1 MKTLKLLGLLLSLQ
15 LSASGLATADTLD
28 FSGNICSAN
37 GNGSGA
43 MTSCSNNSYI
53 NQNYGDTAL
62 VDVSYDNISG
72 GGTSLRYWFGDYNEL
87 QNVLFADGGDAN
99 SRARIVL
106 GAADGYVV
114 NLNSFLLG
122 AWPSNVLSTNL
133 IVSNG
138 VDTYTFAGSVGAN
151 NLATLFSGFGNAGIG
166 NTVTIEWYNSA
177 YNVGID
183 NIQFSV
189 TAVPEPQSVALM
201 LAGLGVLGLVR
212 RRKSS

>member
-1 MKTLKLLGLLLSLQ
+1 MKTLKLLGLLLGLQ
-15 LSASGLATADTLD
+15 LSVSGLATADTLD
-28 FSGNICSAN
+28 FSGNICSASAD
-37 GNGSGA
+37 GSGA
-43 MTSCSNNSYI
+43 MTGCSTGSYM

-62 VDVSYDNISG
+62 VDVTYVNVTGNNRSLLFWTG
-72 GGTSLRYWFGDYNEL
+72 GYNEL
-87 QNVLFADGGDAN
+87 QGVLYADGGDAN

-106 GAADGYVV
+106 DAADGYVV
-114 NLNSFLLG
+114 NLDSFFLG
-122 AWPSNVLSTNL
+122 AWSFAERGTNV

-138 VDTYTFAGSVGAN
+138 TDTYTFAGTVGSN

-201 LAGLGVLGLVR
+201 LAGLGLLGLVR
-212 RRKSS
+212 RRQSS

>member
-15 LSASGLATADTLD
+15 LSVPVLATADTLD
-28 FSGNICSAN
+28 FSGNICSASYD
-37 GNGSGA
+37 GSGA
-43 MTSCSNNSYI
+43 MTGCSTSAFI
-53 NQNYGDTAL
+53 NQDYGDTAL
-62 VDVSYDNISG
+62 VNVTYVNVSGSN
-72 GGTSLRYWFGDYNEL
+72 SLRFWTVGYNEL
-87 QNVLFADGGDAN
+87 QGVLFADGDDRA

-106 GAADGYVV
+106 DAADGYVV

>member
-15 LSASGLATADTLD
+15 LSVPGLATADTLD
-28 FSGNICSAN
+28 FSGNICSASSD
-37 GNGSGA
+37 GSGA
-43 MTSCSNNSYI
+43 MTGCSTGSYI

-62 VDVSYDNISG
+62 VDVAYISATGNNRSLLFWTG
-72 GGTSLRYWFGDYNEL
+72 GYNEL
-87 QNVLFADGGDAN
+87 QGVLYSEGGDGN
-99 SRARIVL
+99 SRARIIL
-106 GAADGYVV
+106 DAADGYVV
-114 NLNSFLLG
+114 NLDSFFLG
-122 AWPSNVLSTNL
+122 AWSFAERGTNV

-138 VDTYTFAGSVGAN
+138 TDTYTFSGTVGSN

-189 TAVPEPQSVALM
+189 AAVPEPQSVALM
-201 LAGLGVLGLVR
+201 LAGLGLLGLVR
-212 RRKSS
+212 RRQSS